1 MLKGLIAALLHCDVE
16 NITECV
22 IENPIV
28 LGREISAKDTA
39 MDLKVLVNHR
49 ERINMEM
56 QVRQHTA
63 WKERTI
69 LYLCR
74 SADDISVGED
84 YGEMKKTLHISILD
98 FNLISGSKDFYSE
111 FYLMNKKTS
120 EIYTDKIGL
129 SVLELKKLKYA
140 DKKKQETSLYRWGR
154 LLKAETWEEIAMLAE
169 KEKTMQ
175 DVGPP

>member
-1 MLKGLIAALLHCDVE
+1 
-16 NITECV
+16 
-22 IENPIV
+22 
-28 LGREISAKDTA
+28 
-39 MDLKVLVNHR
+39 
-49 ERINMEM
+49 MEM